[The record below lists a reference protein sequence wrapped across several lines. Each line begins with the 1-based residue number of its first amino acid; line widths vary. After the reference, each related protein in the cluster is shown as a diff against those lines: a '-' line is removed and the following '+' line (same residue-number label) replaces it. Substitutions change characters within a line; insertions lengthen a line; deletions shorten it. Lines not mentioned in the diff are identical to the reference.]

1 MTQAN
6 DLDHLINELS
16 VADQV
21 LKTVDKAQK
30 PDPVVEKVLVEKI
43 VNVEK
48 PIAVHREV
56 KQQTS
61 DDLLVFSARSNSSRL
76 FHDFYPSG
84 PPPAV
89 QGRKREIRAPL
100 EAFVIFVT
108 CWPSGRT

>member
-30 PDPVVEKVLVEKI
+30 PDPIVEKVVVENI

-48 PIAVHREV
+48 PIAVPREA

-61 DDLLVFSARSNSSRL
+61 DDLLVFSVFFSFFGFELSL
-76 FHDFYPSG
+76 L
-84 PPPAV
+84 AV
-89 QGRKREIRAPL
+89 TG
-100 EAFVIFVT
+100 VILVMI
-108 CWPSGRT
+108 

>member
-21 LKTVDKAQK
+21 LKTVDKVQK
-30 PDPVVEKVLVEKI
+30 PDPVVEKVVVEKI

-48 PIAVHREV
+48 PIAVPREA

-61 DDLLVFSARSNSSRL
+61 DDLLVFSVFFSFFGFELSVL
-76 FHDFYPSG
+76 
-84 PPPAV
+84 AV
-89 QGRKREIRAPL
+89 TG
-100 EAFVIFVT
+100 VILVMI
-108 CWPSGRT
+108 

>member
-6 DLDHLINELS
+6 ELEHLINELS

-30 PDPVVEKVLVEKI
+30 PDPVVEKVVVEKI

-48 PIAVHREV
+48 PTAVPSEV

-61 DDLLVFSARSNSSRL
+61 DDLLVFSVFFSFFGFELSL
-76 FHDFYPSG
+76 L
-84 PPPAV
+84 AV
-89 QGRKREIRAPL
+89 TG
-100 EAFVIFVT
+100 VILVMI
-108 CWPSGRT
+108 

>member
-21 LKTVDKAQK
+21 LKTVDKAQR
-30 PDPVVEKVLVEKI
+30 PDPVLEKVVVEKI

-48 PIAVHREV
+48 PTAVHSEV

-61 DDLLVFSARSNSSRL
+61 DDLLVFSVFFSFFGFELSL
-76 FHDFYPSG
+76 L
-84 PPPAV
+84 AV
-89 QGRKREIRAPL
+89 TG
-100 EAFVIFVT
+100 VILVMI
-108 CWPSGRT
+108 

>member
-30 PDPVVEKVLVEKI
+30 PAPVVEKVVIEKI

-48 PIAVHREV
+48 PFAVPREV

-61 DDLLVFSARSNSSRL
+61 DDLLVFSVFFSFLGIELSVL
-76 FHDFYPSG
+76 
-84 PPPAV
+84 AV
-89 QGRKREIRAPL
+89 TG
-100 EAFVIFVT
+100 VILVMI
-108 CWPSGRT
+108 

>member
-30 PDPVVEKVLVEKI
+30 PDPVVEKVVVEKI

-48 PIAVHREV
+48 PIAVPREA

-61 DDLLVFSARSNSSRL
+61 DDLLVFSVFFSFFGFELSVL
-76 FHDFYPSG
+76 
-84 PPPAV
+84 AV
-89 QGRKREIRAPL
+89 TG
-100 EAFVIFVT
+100 VILVMI
-108 CWPSGRT
+108 

>member
-6 DLDHLINELS
+6 ELDHLINELS

-30 PDPVVEKVLVEKI
+30 PDPVVEKVVVEKI

-48 PIAVHREV
+48 PIAFHREV

-61 DDLLVFSARSNSSRL
+61 DDLLVFSVFFSFFGFELSL
-76 FHDFYPSG
+76 L
-84 PPPAV
+84 AV
-89 QGRKREIRAPL
+89 TG
-100 EAFVIFVT
+100 VILVMI
-108 CWPSGRT
+108 

>member
-6 DLDHLINELS
+6 DLNHLINELS

-30 PDPVVEKVLVEKI
+30 PDPVVEKVVVEKI

-48 PIAVHREV
+48 PIAVPREV

-61 DDLLVFSARSNSSRL
+61 DDLLVFSVFFSFFGIEL
-76 FHDFYPSG
+76 SG
-84 PPPAV
+84 LAV
-89 QGRKREIRAPL
+89 TGAIL
-100 EAFVIFVT
+100 VMI
-108 CWPSGRT
+108 

>member
-30 PDPVVEKVLVEKI
+30 PDPVVEKVVVEKI

-48 PIAVHREV
+48 PTAVPSEV

-61 DDLLVFSARSNSSRL
+61 DDLLVFSVFFSFFGFELSL
-76 FHDFYPSG
+76 L
-84 PPPAV
+84 AV
-89 QGRKREIRAPL
+89 TG
-100 EAFVIFVT
+100 VILVMI
-108 CWPSGRT
+108 

>member
-30 PDPVVEKVLVEKI
+30 PDPVVEKVVVEKI

-48 PIAVHREV
+48 PIAVHREA

-61 DDLLVFSARSNSSRL
+61 ADLLVFSVFFSFFGIELSVL
-76 FHDFYPSG
+76 
-84 PPPAV
+84 AV
-89 QGRKREIRAPL
+89 TG
-100 EAFVIFVT
+100 VILVMI
-108 CWPSGRT
+108 

>member
-30 PDPVVEKVLVEKI
+30 PDPVVEKVVVEKI

-48 PIAVHREV
+48 PIAVHREA

-61 DDLLVFSARSNSSRL
+61 DDLLVFSVL
-76 FHDFYPSG
+76 FSFFGIELSVL
-84 PPPAV
+84 AV
-89 QGRKREIRAPL
+89 TG
-100 EAFVIFVT
+100 VILVMI
-108 CWPSGRT
+108 

>member
-30 PDPVVEKVLVEKI
+30 PEPVVEKVVVEKI
-43 VNVEK
+43 VNIEK
-48 PIAVHREV
+48 PIAVHREA

-61 DDLLVFSARSNSSRL
+61 DDLLVFSVFLSFFGIELSVL
-76 FHDFYPSG
+76 
-84 PPPAV
+84 AV
-89 QGRKREIRAPL
+89 TG
-100 EAFVIFVT
+100 VILVMI
-108 CWPSGRT
+108 

>member
-6 DLDHLINELS
+6 ELEHLINELS

-30 PDPVVEKVLVEKI
+30 PDPVVEKVVVEKI

-61 DDLLVFSARSNSSRL
+61 DDLLVFSV
-76 FHDFYPSG
+76 FF
-84 PPPAV
+84 
-89 QGRKREIRAPL
+89 
-100 EAFVIFVT
+100 
-108 CWPSGRT
+108 

>member
-30 PDPVVEKVLVEKI
+30 PDPVVEKVVMEKI

-61 DDLLVFSARSNSSRL
+61 DDLLVFSVFFSFLELNCRSLQS
-76 FHDFYPSG
+76 
-84 PPPAV
+84 
-89 QGRKREIRAPL
+89 QGS
-100 EAFVIFVT
+100 F
-108 CWPSGRT
+108 

>member
-21 LKTVDKAQK
+21 LKTVDKTQK
-30 PDPVVEKVLVEKI
+30 PDPVVEKVVVVKI

-48 PIAVHREV
+48 PIAVHREA

-61 DDLLVFSARSNSSRL
+61 DDLLVLSVFFSFFGIELSVL
-76 FHDFYPSG
+76 
-84 PPPAV
+84 AV
-89 QGRKREIRAPL
+89 TG
-100 EAFVIFVT
+100 VILVMI
-108 CWPSGRT
+108 

>member
-16 VADQV
+16 LADQV

-30 PDPVVEKVLVEKI
+30 PDPVVEKVVVEKI

-48 PIAVHREV
+48 PIAVHRET

-61 DDLLVFSARSNSSRL
+61 DDLLVVSVVFSFFGIELSVL
-76 FHDFYPSG
+76 
-84 PPPAV
+84 AV
-89 QGRKREIRAPL
+89 TG
-100 EAFVIFVT
+100 VILVMI
-108 CWPSGRT
+108 

>member
-21 LKTVDKAQK
+21 LKTVDKVQK
-30 PDPVVEKVLVEKI
+30 PEPVVEKVVVEKI

-48 PIAVHREV
+48 PTVVPSEV

-61 DDLLVFSARSNSSRL
+61 DDLLVVSVFFSFFGFELSL
-76 FHDFYPSG
+76 L
-84 PPPAV
+84 AV
-89 QGRKREIRAPL
+89 TG
-100 EAFVIFVT
+100 VILVMI
-108 CWPSGRT
+108 

>member
-6 DLDHLINELS
+6 ELEHLINELS

-30 PDPVVEKVLVEKI
+30 LDPVVEKVVVEKI

-61 DDLLVFSARSNSSRL
+61 DDLLVFSVFFSFFGFELSL
-76 FHDFYPSG
+76 L
-84 PPPAV
+84 AV
-89 QGRKREIRAPL
+89 TG
-100 EAFVIFVT
+100 VILVMI
-108 CWPSGRT
+108 

>member
-21 LKTVDKAQK
+21 LKTVDKAQR
-30 PDPVVEKVLVEKI
+30 PDSVVEKVVVEKI

-61 DDLLVFSARSNSSRL
+61 DDLLVFSVFFSFFGFELSL
-76 FHDFYPSG
+76 L
-84 PPPAV
+84 AV
-89 QGRKREIRAPL
+89 TG
-100 EAFVIFVT
+100 VILVMI
-108 CWPSGRT
+108 

>member
-30 PDPVVEKVLVEKI
+30 PDPVVEKVVVEKI

-48 PIAVHREV
+48 PIDVPSEV

-61 DDLLVFSARSNSSRL
+61 DDLLVFSVFFSFFGFELSL
-76 FHDFYPSG
+76 L
-84 PPPAV
+84 AV
-89 QGRKREIRAPL
+89 TGAIL
-100 EAFVIFVT
+100 VMI
-108 CWPSGRT
+108 

>member
-30 PDPVVEKVLVEKI
+30 PDPVVEKVEVEKI

-48 PIAVHREV
+48 PIAVLKEA
-56 KQQTS
+56 KQQLS
-61 DDLLVFSARSNSSRL
+61 LI
-76 FHDFYPSG
+76 H
-84 PPPAV
+84 
-89 QGRKREIRAPL
+89 I
-100 EAFVIFVT
+100 
-108 CWPSGRT
+108 

>member
-30 PDPVVEKVLVEKI
+30 PDPVVEKVVVEKI

-61 DDLLVFSARSNSSRL
+61 DDLLVFSVFFSFFGFELSL
-76 FHDFYPSG
+76 L
-84 PPPAV
+84 AV
-89 QGRKREIRAPL
+89 TG
-100 EAFVIFVT
+100 VILVMI
-108 CWPSGRT
+108 

>member
-6 DLDHLINELS
+6 DLNHLINELS

-30 PDPVVEKVLVEKI
+30 PDPVVEKVVVEKI

-48 PIAVHREV
+48 PTAVPSEV

-61 DDLLVFSARSNSSRL
+61 DDLLVFSVFFSFFGFELSL
-76 FHDFYPSG
+76 L
-84 PPPAV
+84 AV
-89 QGRKREIRAPL
+89 TG
-100 EAFVIFVT
+100 VILVMI
-108 CWPSGRT
+108 

>member
-16 VADQV
+16 VADQF

-30 PDPVVEKVLVEKI
+30 PDPVVEKVVVEKI

-48 PIAVHREV
+48 PIAVHREA

-61 DDLLVFSARSNSSRL
+61 DDLLVFSVFFSFFGFELSL
-76 FHDFYPSG
+76 L
-84 PPPAV
+84 AV
-89 QGRKREIRAPL
+89 TG
-100 EAFVIFVT
+100 VILVMI
-108 CWPSGRT
+108 